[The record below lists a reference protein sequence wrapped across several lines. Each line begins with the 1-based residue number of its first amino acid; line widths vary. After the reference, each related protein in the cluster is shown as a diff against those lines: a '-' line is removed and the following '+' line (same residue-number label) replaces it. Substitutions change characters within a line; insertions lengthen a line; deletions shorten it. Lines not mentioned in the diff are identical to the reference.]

1 MVHVLPDDK
10 VTTILHRTDK
20 EKAKQAS
27 IMLAGKPYPL
37 LVVLTC
43 WAHISACELD
53 EVTDIV
59 VDGLLGLELVTFFR
73 GLEGTSL
80 VVVMMLMILKLL
92 LLKYFAGDI
101 FLCCFCQCL
110 FMAVEKN

>member
-20 EKAKQAS
+20 KKAKQAS

-37 LVVLTC
+37 LVILLSC
-43 WAHISACELD
+43 WAHIPACELD

-59 VDGLLGLELVTFFR
+59 VDALLGLELVPFF
-73 GLEGTSL
+73 
-80 VVVMMLMILKLL
+80 
-92 LLKYFAGDI
+92 
-101 FLCCFCQCL
+101 
-110 FMAVEKN
+110 

>member
-27 IMLAGKPYPL
+27 IMLTGKSYPL

-59 VDGLLGLELVTFFR
+59 VDALLGLELVTFFR
-73 GLEGTSL
+73 GLEGT
-80 VVVMMLMILKLL
+80 
-92 LLKYFAGDI
+92 YFTCCGHDVDDVDEVAAAQI
-101 FLCCFCQCL
+101 FCR
-110 FMAVEKN
+110 